1 MESRPTV
8 PYPPSDEHAVSVAE
22 DLPELYRAI
31 LDRVAELERAGLRRD
46 AGRVRA
52 AATQAYSH
60 SWDESAW
67 RTLLGLMARAERL
80 LAAPAPTRGWSLRRG
95 PGRVR

>member
-8 PYPPSDEHAVSVAE
+8 PYPPPDEHAASVAE

-52 AATQAYSH
+52 AATQVYSNA
-60 SWDESAW
+60 WDESA
-67 RTLLGLMARAERL
+67 RRMLLGLMARAERL
-80 LAAPAPTRGWSLRRG
+80 LATPDPSRGWSLRRG
-95 PGRVR
+95 SARAR